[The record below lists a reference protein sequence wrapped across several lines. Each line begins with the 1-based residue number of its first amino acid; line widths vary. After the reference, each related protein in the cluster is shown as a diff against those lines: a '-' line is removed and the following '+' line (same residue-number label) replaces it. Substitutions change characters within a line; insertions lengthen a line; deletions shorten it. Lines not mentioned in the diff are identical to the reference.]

1 MNLKTN
7 VTRRDFAFSVTAETK
22 VGELRM
28 FDHTVDAESEEA
40 ARLLLISYLE
50 SRGMEL
56 VDARLTGAE

>member
-7 VTRRDFAFSVTAETK
+7 VTRRDFHFSVTAEGK
-22 VGELRM
+22 DGSIR
-28 FDHTVDAESEEA
+28 FFAHTVEAESEEA

-56 VDARLTGAE
+56 VEARLTGAE

>member
-22 VGELRM
+22 TGELRM
-28 FDHTVDAESEEA
+28 LDHTIDADSEEA

-50 SRGMEL
+50 SRGMKL
-56 VDARLTGAE
+56 VEARLTGAE

>member
-7 VTRRDFAFSVTAETK
+7 VTRRDFAFSITAEAKT
-22 VGELRM
+22 GELRM
-28 FDHTVDAESEEA
+28 FDHTIDAESEEA

>member
-22 VGELRM
+22 AGELRM
-28 FDHTVDAESEEA
+28 FDHTEEA

-56 VDARLTGAE
+56 VDARLIGAE

>member
-22 VGELRM
+22 AGELRM

-40 ARLLLISYLE
+40 ARCS
-50 SRGMEL
+50 
-56 VDARLTGAE
+56 

>member
-22 VGELRM
+22 AGELRM

-40 ARLLLISYLE
+40 ARLQLLSFLD
-50 SRGMEL
+50 SRSL
-56 VDARLTGAE
+56 KPVDVRLNDD

>member
-1 MNLKTN
+1 M
-7 VTRRDFAFSVTAETK
+7 SPAETK
-22 VGELRM
+22 AGELRM

-56 VDARLTGAE
+56 VEARLTGAE

>member
-7 VTRRDFAFSVTAETK
+7 VTRRDFAFSVTAEIK
-22 VGELRM
+22 AGELRM

-56 VDARLTGAE
+56 VEARLTGAE